1 MGDAYSYPS
10 HVRLQQVG
18 TQYISKNIIMKLKST
33 SLAIMAFSAIAAVS
47 SQGAVIFSQDFGTN
61 DTLATYV
68 SSNTPSS
75 GQFNAI
81 NTSGAGTVIS
91 VTTGVLT
98 FTRTANA
105 GSYSRTTDFTS
116 IPSAIIYKLDLTV
129 SGNTSAQTT
138 AAVFQVGSAFGTA
151 NAAENIADTY
161 ARFGI
166 NFGATAGEFG
176 IRDVTNGTSSALF
189 AGTQTI
195 TWVMNNTGSSL
206 NYLAPTS
213 ASTALAN
220 DTADLWVGSTKIL
233 NGVTIQ
239 TASQTITDLK
249 FAFTTGTGTIGIDNI
264 QISVIPEPSAA
275 LLGGLGMLALLRR
288 RR

>member
-1 MGDAYSYPS
+1 MLIPILVTSGCSRSGHNTYP
-10 HVRLQQVG
+10 
-18 TQYISKNIIMKLKST
+18 KNIIMKLKST
-33 SLAIMAFSAIAAVS
+33 SLVIMAFSAIAAVS
-47 SQGAVIFSQDFGTN
+47 SQGAVIFSQDFSTTN
-61 DTLATYV
+61 TLATYV

-105 GSYSRTTDFTS
+105 GSYSRTSDFTT

-129 SGNTSAQTT
+129 SGNTDAQTT

-151 NAAENIADTY
+151 NAAENITDTY

-220 DTADLWVGSTKIL
+220 DKADLWVGSTKIL
-233 NGVTIQ
+233 NGVAIQ

-264 QISVIPEPSAA
+264 QITAIPEPSAA
-275 LLGGLGMLALLRR
+275 VIGGLGMLALLRR